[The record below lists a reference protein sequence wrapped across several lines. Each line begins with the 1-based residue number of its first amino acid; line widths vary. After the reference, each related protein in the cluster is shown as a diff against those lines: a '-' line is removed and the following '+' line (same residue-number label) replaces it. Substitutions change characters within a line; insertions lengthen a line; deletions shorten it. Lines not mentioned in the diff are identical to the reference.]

1 MKKFIFVVYKD
12 DKIIGEVTSHAPS
25 LEEAET
31 EVNDLFTGYGV
42 EFDYI
47 LLNKIEED

>member
-1 MKKFIFVVYKD
+1 MTKFIFVVYKD

-25 LEEAET
+25 LEEAQT
-31 EVNDLFTGYGV
+31 EVRDMFTGFGI

-47 LLNKIEED
+47 LLDKIVEG